1 MRKNSAEY
9 SVNYY
14 LNGTEQKVADSETKS
29 APWGIQIKASD
40 LAKDIDG
47 YTAVSNQDVTITV
60 NRDGKSSINVYY
72 YQNVS
77 LVANSDTRTYNGSEQ
92 SASGFTGAP
101 EDADFSGITVGA
113 NGTDAGT
120 YPAQFTEGTVGAV
133 DKTKKYIVVSAK
145 PGSLVIGKAKV
156 TPEVRRPEQEVR
168 RHRARKQR
176 YRARTESGFAKGEG
190 ATPCVHGLPDPRW
203 LLRQRVRLHAER
215 GAPRPR
221 TTTSIRP
228 KVS

>member
-1 MRKNSAEY
+1 MDAPALLRKPSGSSDNDITFWYEKNSAEY

-113 NGTDAGT
+113 NGTD
-120 YPAQFTEGTVGAV
+120 
-133 DKTKKYIVVSAK
+133 
-145 PGSLVIGKAKV
+145 
-156 TPEVRRPEQEVR
+156 
-168 RHRARKQR
+168 
-176 YRARTESGFAKGEG
+176 RARTLLNSRKAPLVPLTK
-190 ATPCVHGLPDPRW
+190 PRNIS
-203 LLRQRVRLHAER
+203 L
-215 GAPRPR
+215 
-221 TTTSIRP
+221 
-228 KVS
+228 